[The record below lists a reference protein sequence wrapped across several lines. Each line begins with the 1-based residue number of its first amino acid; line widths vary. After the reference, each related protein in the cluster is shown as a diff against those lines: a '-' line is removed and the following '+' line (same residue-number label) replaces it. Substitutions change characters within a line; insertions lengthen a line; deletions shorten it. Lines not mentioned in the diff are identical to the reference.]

1 MRGPPPIPTR
11 LKLLRGNPGHQ
22 KLNRDEPKPPVAK
35 KCLEP
40 PNGLVGDARD
50 AWLYQAPRLHR
61 IGLLTEVDTIAL
73 EIYAVAVGRW
83 REAERQLAEAG
94 AFVVAGSAGN
104 QVCQPLFQDRR

>member
-22 KLNRDEPKPPVAK
+22 KLNRAEPQPPSAK
-35 KCLEP
+35 KCPEP
-40 PNGLVGDARD
+40 PEGLAGDARE

-73 EIYAVAVGRW
+73 EIYAVAFERRGR
-83 REAERQLAEAG
+83 
-94 AFVVAGSAGN
+94 S
-104 QVCQPLFQDRR
+104 PDLFQIPRRSL